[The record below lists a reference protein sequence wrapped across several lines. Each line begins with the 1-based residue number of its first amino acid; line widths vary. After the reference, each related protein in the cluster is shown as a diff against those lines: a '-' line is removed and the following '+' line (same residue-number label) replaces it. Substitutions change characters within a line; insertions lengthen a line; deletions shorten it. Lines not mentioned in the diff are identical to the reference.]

1 MKQRLTDILIVAGAT
16 TLTGGAGYIVV
27 LGHVA
32 KVHHGSAFIAVVLA
46 MLGAASLS
54 IGLLRRNRDL

>member
-16 TLTGGAGYIVV
+16 VLTGGTGYIVV

-32 KVHHGSAFIAVVLA
+32 KVNRGSALVAVFIA
-46 MLGAASLS
+46 MIGAASLS
-54 IGLLRRNRDL
+54 IGLLRRNRD